1 MKRIEN
7 YDLSNHNTFGMKVK
21 CALYI
26 EYESVSELMSLDLK
40 ALPQPVF
47 HIGAGSNLLF
57 KGDFPGTVLHSGI
70 KFIKYVD
77 MGLDEV
83 LLTVGSGVVFD
94 DFIANVAGNGL
105 WGPENLSLIPG
116 EVGAAAV
123 QNIGAY
129 GVEAKDI
136 ISGVVCLDTLDW
148 SKTVF
153 KVGECGYGYR
163 DSRFKHERGRYIIT
177 SVLFKV
183 TRKYSPK
190 LDYGGVRAALNIPA
204 EYSPAADPLNSYGLS
219 PLAVRDAIIGIR
231 RAKLPDPA
239 VLGSAGSFFKN
250 PVISREHFER
260 IVAAESICGG
270 AAPKSPAAPDLP
282 TSPLCGSVPVSA
294 VRSEERIEN
303 SASANPSIPHYDLP
317 DGTVKIPAA
326 WLIDR
331 CGFRGKT
338 LGGAQVY
345 EKQPLVIVN
354 ASGCAS
360 PEDILALENQILAK
374 VKEKYDID
382 LHPEVDHI

>member
-7 YDLSNHNTFGMKVK
+7 YDLGAHNTFGMKVK
-21 CALYI
+21 AALYI
-26 EYESVSELMSLDLK
+26 EYDSVDELMSLDYK
-40 ALPQPVF
+40 SLPQPIF

-57 KGDFPGTVLHSGI
+57 TKDFPGTVLHSNI
-70 KFIKYVD
+70 KYIKYVD

-83 LLTVGSGVVFD
+83 LLAVGSGVVFD

-136 ISGVVCLDTLDW
+136 ISGVVCLDTKDW
-148 SKTVF
+148 TKTVF

-177 SVLFKV
+177 SVLFRV

-190 LDYGGVRAALNIPA
+190 LDYGGVRNAL
-204 EYSPAADPLNSYGLS
+204 EGYDLNALK
-219 PLAVRDAIIGIR
+219 PTDIREAIIRIR
-231 RAKLPDPA
+231 NAKLPDPA
-239 VLGSAGSFFKN
+239 EIGSAGSFFKN

-260 IVAAESICGG
+260 ILNAEC
-270 AAPKSPAAPDLP
+270 PQ
-282 TSPLCGSVPVSA
+282 GSHA
-294 VRSEERIEN
+294 D
-303 SASANPSIPHYDLP
+303 IPHYDLP
-317 DGTVKIPAA
+317 DGTVKVPAA
-326 WLIDR
+326 WLIDQ
-331 CGFRGKT
+331 CGFRGKK

-354 ASGCAS
+354 ASGSAT
-360 PEDILALENQILAK
+360 PEDVLALENEIIAK
-374 VKEKYDID
+374 VKEKYDIV

>member
-7 YDLSNHNTFGMKVK
+7 YDLGAHNTFGMKVK
-21 CALYI
+21 AALYI
-26 EYESVSELMSLDLK
+26 EYDNVDELMSLDYK
-40 ALPQPVF
+40 SLPQPIF

-57 KGDFPGTVLHSGI
+57 TKDFPGTVLHSNI
-70 KFIKYVD
+70 KYIKYVD

-136 ISGVVCLDTLDW
+136 ISGVVCLDTKDW
-148 SKTVF
+148 TKTVF

-177 SVLFKV
+177 SVLFRV

-190 LDYGGVRAALNIPA
+190 LDYGGVRNAL
-204 EYSPAADPLNSYGLS
+204 EGYDLNALK
-219 PLAVRDAIIGIR
+219 PTDIRDAIIRIR
-231 RAKLPDPA
+231 NAKLPDPA
-239 VLGSAGSFFKN
+239 EIGSAGSFFKN

-260 IVAAESICGG
+260 ILNPEC
-270 AAPKSPAAPDLP
+270 PQ
-282 TSPLCGSVPVSA
+282 GSHA
-294 VRSEERIEN
+294 D
-303 SASANPSIPHYDLP
+303 IPHYDLP
-317 DGTVKIPAA
+317 DGTVKVPAA
-326 WLIDR
+326 WLIDQ
-331 CGFRGKT
+331 CGFRGKKR
-338 LGGAQVY
+338 GGAQVY

-354 ASGCAS
+354 ASGSAS
-360 PEDILALENQILAK
+360 PEDVLALENEIIAK
-374 VKEKYDID
+374 VKEKYDIV

>member
-7 YDLSNHNTFGMKVK
+7 YDLGAHNTFGMKVK
-21 CALYI
+21 AALYI
-26 EYESVSELMSLDLK
+26 EYDSVDELMSLDYK
-40 ALPQPVF
+40 SLPQPIF

-57 KGDFPGTVLHSGI
+57 TKDFPGTVLHSNI
-70 KFIKYVD
+70 KYIKYVD

-136 ISGVVCLDTLDW
+136 ISGVVCLDTKDW
-148 SKTVF
+148 TKTVF

-177 SVLFKV
+177 SVLFRV

-190 LDYGGVRAALNIPA
+190 LDYGGVRNAL
-204 EYSPAADPLNSYGLS
+204 EGYDLNTLK
-219 PLAVRDAIIGIR
+219 PTDIREAIIRIR
-231 RAKLPDPA
+231 NAKLPDPA
-239 VLGSAGSFFKN
+239 EIGSAGSFFKN

-260 IVAAESICGG
+260 ILNAECPQGTH
-270 AAPKSPAAPDLP
+270 AD
-282 TSPLCGSVPVSA
+282 
-294 VRSEERIEN
+294 
-303 SASANPSIPHYDLP
+303 IPHYDLP
-317 DGTVKIPAA
+317 DGTVKVPAA
-326 WLIDR
+326 WLIDQ
-331 CGFRGKT
+331 CGFRGKK

-354 ASGCAS
+354 ASGSAS
-360 PEDILALENQILAK
+360 PEDVLALENEIIAK
-374 VKEKYDID
+374 VKEKYDIV

>member
-7 YDLSNHNTFGMKVK
+7 HDLSKQNTFGMKVK
-21 CALYI
+21 AALYV
-26 EYESVSELMSLDLK
+26 EYDSVEELMSLDIK

-47 HIGAGSNLLF
+47 HMGAGSNLLF
-57 KGDFPGTVLHSGI
+57 TKDFPGTILHSNI

-116 EVGAAAV
+116 EVGASAV

-136 ISGVVCLDTLDW
+136 ISGVVCLDTRDW

-153 KVGECGYGYR
+153 KVGECEYGYR
-163 DSRFKHERGRYIIT
+163 DSMFKHNRGRYIIT
-177 SVLFKV
+177 SVLFRV

-190 LDYGGVRAALNIPA
+190 LEYGGVKAALEGRDLQALTPM
-204 EYSPAADPLNSYGLS
+204 D
-219 PLAVRDAIIGIR
+219 VRDAIIGIR

-239 VLGSAGSFFKN
+239 EIGSAGSFFKN
-250 PVISREHFER
+250 PVVSREHFEQIVR
-260 IVAAESICGG
+260 ITAAESMPCGQAMRELG
-270 AAPKSPAAPDLP
+270 SPCGTQSRPLPVADGQSADSAAAK
-282 TSPLCGSVPVSA
+282 PLV
-294 VRSEERIEN
+294 
-303 SASANPSIPHYDLP
+303 PHYDLP

-326 WLIDR
+326 WMIDQL
-331 CGFRGKT
+331 GFRGQK

-354 ASGCAS
+354 ASGNAT
-360 PEDILALENQILAK
+360 PEDVIGLENQIIAK
-374 VKEKYDID
+374 VKEKYDIT